1 MSDRRMTNFIYPYR
15 HAPSVRIHRDGMGM
29 KSLVNEALARH
40 EESRAK
46 EEIEGTKEPA
56 PKSSEDEEIQKIVDA
71 LNVSIK
77 IVGCGGAGSNTIN
90 RCSEAGVMGAQLI
103 ALNTDAKHLL
113 SIHSPKKLLIGK
125 RLTKGLG
132 AGALPEVG
140 EQAAHENEEEIRTMV
155 RDSHI
160 VFVTAGMGGG
170 TGTGTAQYVA
180 RLSKEAGSL
189 VMGVVTMPF
198 RSEGKI
204 RMENAEAGLDKLR
217 RFCDTTIVIYNDK
230 LLELVPRLPID
241 AAFKV
246 ADEILMQCIKGM
258 TEIITK
264 PGLVNLDYADLM
276 TIMKG
281 GGVAMIGIGE
291 SDEDRDRIEYALNE
305 ALESPLLGEVDL
317 THARGCMV
325 RVVGGPDLTISEA
338 EKAAEVVGEK
348 INPSARIIWGC
359 SIEPELEKTVRVLLV
374 ITGIKSK
381 SFLGKESASVTRST
395 SSTTPTEEDMDQVR

>member
-1 MSDRRMTNFIYPYR
+1 
-15 HAPSVRIHRDGMGM
+15 MGM

-40 EESRAK
+40 EESRAR
-46 EEIEGTKEPA
+46 EEAAGTKEPA
-56 PKSSEDEEIQKIVDA
+56 PKTAEDEEIQKIVDA

-77 IVGCGGAGSNTIN
+77 IIGCGGAGSNTIN
-90 RCSEAGVMGAQLI
+90 RCSEAGVMGAQLC

-113 SIHSPKKLLIGK
+113 SIHSPKKILIGK

-140 EQAAHENEEEIRTMV
+140 EQAAHESEEEIRTIV

-180 RLSKEAGSL
+180 RLAKEAGSL

-198 RSEGKI
+198 KSEGKI

-291 SDEDRDRIEYALNE
+291 SDEDRDRIDYALNE

-317 THARGCMV
+317 SHARGCLI
-325 RVVGGPDLTISEA
+325 RVVGGTDLTISEA
-338 EKAAEVVGEK
+338 EKAAELVGEK

-359 SIEPELEKTVRVLLV
+359 SLEPELEKTVRVLLV
-374 ITGIKSK
+374 ITGVKSK
-381 SFLGKESASVTRST
+381 SFLGKEASSASRVV
-395 SSTTPTEEDMDQVR
+395 SSAPSSEEDMDVVR